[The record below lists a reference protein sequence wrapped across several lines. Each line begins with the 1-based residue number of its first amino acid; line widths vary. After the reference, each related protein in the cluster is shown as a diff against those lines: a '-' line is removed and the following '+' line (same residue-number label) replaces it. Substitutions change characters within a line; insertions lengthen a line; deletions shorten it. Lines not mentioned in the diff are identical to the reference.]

1 MIDLTTVSHNPCLE
15 ELTNLLCNKTQNT
28 DKGFFRIEVAYFLCK
43 IASCMRAYINTK
55 DRGNVPINC
64 YAIAL
69 ANSGQG
75 KGYSMGIMENE
86 VISGF
91 KKVFCEET
99 FNEIADRNLT
109 KRAIDR
115 ASKAVIQ
122 NQDIELDKLKAA
134 YERTGSYIFTF
145 DSGTTPAIKQLRTKL
160 LLSGIGSINLQID
173 ECFTPDME
181 VLTKSGFKL
190 FKDLTNKDLVAQYDL
205 KDRNISFAKP
215 LKYISKDYDGDIY
228 NLVAKTSFDFSVTK
242 HHEVLVENTA
252 GNLVKKYPEDLKTG
266 DSIILYPEGYTSGIY
281 NKISNELKLALAIQ
295 ADGSIRKYKSVEF
308 GLSKQRKIDELFK
321 ICSALGISPIEEK
334 SSRPNMR
341 YFYLKTKELRDA
353 NIILSKDLRD
363 ILPPIN
369 TISTNFAREVLDEI
383 IKWDGSI
390 NKELPNNYRFTN
402 KYYHNVDLVQ
412 QYVFIAG
419 YRSKIISNNKK
430 GYEGGYYVRWNTVL
444 RAKHALN
451 YLNTPSKKLR
461 TKEHYHGKVYCV
473 TMPKGTLVVR
483 RNGKICINGNCGSNL
498 LSNTEILNTFLELYD
513 QGMLKPKLIKNT
525 TESIRDDDIDGKTPA
540 NLMMFGTPVKLL
552 DGSATEDA
560 FYSFLETGYAR
571 RCLFGLGVDNKNKA
585 YYSQTPA
592 QIYQNL
598 IQSQNQYVID
608 KWNTHFTSLAQ
619 PSLYNW
625 EITLEDDVAIKLL
638 EYRIDCEKRA
648 DELNEY
654 AEIQKAELSHRYF
667 KALKLAGAFAYI
679 DNATILKEEYLNQAI
694 KLVEESGQHFTT
706 ILNRE
711 KSYMKLAKYLANVED
726 EVTHADLT
734 EALPFY
740 KTSSTQRN
748 EMMSMAMAWGYKNKI
763 IIKKSFADGIEFFKG
778 ESLKKTDLDKMII
791 SYSDHYAYN
800 YLNDYGPWN
809 NMEVVFSSANTHWCN
824 HHFTDGNRCT
834 EKALYPFNMVV
845 VDVDSGISLTSAQ
858 ELLHEYNY
866 IMYTTKR
873 NTADNN
879 RFRIIIPL
887 EYVLELDNEDYKEF
901 MNNVLKWL
909 PFQSDEAANQIAK
922 KWESYDKT
930 TIVRNDGKLLDPFPF
945 IPKTSRNEQY
955 LKAYQ
960 KIESMDNL
968 TRWFASRMQVGD
980 RNNQMLKYALCLKDS
995 GLPYEEVES
1004 RVLAFN
1010 KQLKNPLTENEIRN
1024 SILVT
1029 TAKSYV

>member
-1 MIDLTTVSHNPCLE
+1 MDLNQISHNPCLE
-15 ELTNLLCNKTQNT
+15 ELTDLLCRKTQNT
-28 DKGFFRIEVAYFLCK
+28 DKGFFRTEIAYFLCK
-43 IASCMRAYINTK
+43 IASCMRAYIATK
-55 DRGNVPINC
+55 DRGDVPINC
-64 YAIAL
+64 YAINL
-69 ANSGQG
+69 ASS
-75 KGYSMGIMENE
+75 GYSKGFSMNIMENE
-86 VISGF
+86 IISGF
-91 KKVFCEET
+91 KKAFCEET
-99 FNEIADRNLT
+99 FNYVAERNLT
-109 KRAIDR
+109 QRAND
-115 ASKAVIQ
+115 KAAKLV
-122 NQDIELDKLKAA
+122 NGNPDEEFDKLKTA
-134 YERTGSYIFTF
+134 YDRAGSYVFTF

-190 FKDLTNKDLVAQYDL
+190 FKDLTDKDLVAQYDL

-252 GNLVKKYPEDLKTG
+252 GNLVKKYPEDLKTE

-281 NKISNELKLALAIQ
+281 NKVSNELKLALAIQ
-295 ADGSIRKYKSVEF
+295 ADGTIRKYKSVEF

-444 RAKHALN
+444 RAKHALS
-451 YLNTPSKKLR
+451 YLNNPSKKLR
-461 TKEHYHGKVYCV
+461 TKEHYYGKVYCV

-513 QGMLKPKLIKNT
+513 QGLLKPKLIKNT
-525 TESIRDDDIDGKTPA
+525 SESIRDDDIDGKTPA
-540 NLMMFGTPVKLL
+540 NLMMFGTPVKLF
-552 DGSATEDA
+552 DGSTAEDA

-571 RCLFGLGVDNKNKA
+571 RCIFGLGLDNKNKA
-585 YYSQTPA
+585 YYSQSA
-592 QIYQNL
+592 SQIYQNL
-598 IQSQNQYVID
+598 IQPQNKQITD
-608 KWNTHFTSLAQ
+608 KWYNHFIQLAN
-619 PSLYNW
+619 PYLYKW
-625 EITLEDDVAIKLL
+625 EIELQDAEAIKLL
-638 EYRIDCEKRA
+638 EYRIACEKRA
-648 DELNEY
+648 DELSEY

-667 KALKLAGAFAYI
+667 KALKLAGAFAFI
-679 DNATILKEEYLNQAI
+679 DRSPILKEEYLNQAI
-694 KLVEESGQHFTT
+694 KLVEESGELFLK
-706 ILNRE
+706 ILNRD
-711 KSYMKLAKYLANVED
+711 KAYMKLAKYLATVDE

-740 KTSSTQRN
+740 KQSSVQRN

-763 IIKKSFADGIEFFKG
+763 IIKKSFNDGIEFFKG
-778 ESLKKTDLDKMII
+778 EALKKTNTDEMII
-791 SYSDHYAYN
+791 SYSDDFAYN
-800 YLNDYGPWN
+800 YFGDTGP
-809 NMEVVFSSANTHWCN
+809 FDQLANIFTAKDIHWCN
-824 HHFTDGNRCT
+824 HWFNDQHRIT
-834 EKALYPFNMVV
+834 EKAQPKFNMVV
-845 VDVDSGISLTSAQ
+845 VDVDEGISMDSAK
-858 ELLHEYNY
+858 ELLKDYKF
-866 IMYTTKR
+866 IMYSTKR
-873 NTADNN
+873 STAQNN

-887 EYVLELDNEDYKEF
+887 EYILELDSEDYKEF

-909 PFQSDEAANQIAK
+909 PFKSDEAANQIAK
-922 KWESYDKT
+922 KWEAFDGARVET
-930 TIVRNDGKLLDPFPF
+930 NEGKLLDPFPF

-955 LKAYQ
+955 LKSYQ
-960 KIESMDNL
+960 KIESLDNL
-968 TRWFASRMQVGD
+968 ERWFAQRMQVGD
-980 RNNQMLKYALCLKDS
+980 RNNQMLKYALCLKDT
-995 GLPYEEVES
+995 GLSYDEVEK
-1004 RVLAFN
+1004 RVLWFN
-1010 KQLKNPLTENEIRN
+1010 KQLKSPLTEAEIKS

-1029 TAKSYV
+1029 TAKAYE

>member
-1 MIDLTTVSHNPCLE
+1 MIDLSTVGHNPCLE

-28 DKGFFRIEVAYFLCK
+28 DKGFFRVEVAYFLCK

-55 DRGNVPINC
+55 DRGKVPINC

-75 KGYSMGIMENE
+75 KGYSMNIMENE

-91 KKVFCEET
+91 KKAFCEET
-99 FNEIADRNLT
+99 FNYIAEKNLT
-109 KRAIDR
+109 ARAIER
-115 ASKAVIQ
+115 ANKAVIA
-122 NQDIELDKLKAA
+122 NQDIELDRLKAA
-134 YERTGSYIFTF
+134 YDRTGSYIFTF

-160 LLSGIGSINLQID
+160 LLAGIGAINLQID
-173 ECFTPDME
+173 E
-181 VLTKSGFKL
+181 
-190 FKDLTNKDLVAQYDL
+190 A
-205 KDRNISFAKP
+205 
-215 LKYISKDYDGDIY
+215 
-228 NLVAKTSFDFSVTK
+228 
-242 HHEVLVENTA
+242 
-252 GNLVKKYPEDLKTG
+252 
-266 DSIILYPEGYTSGIY
+266 
-281 NKISNELKLALAIQ
+281 
-295 ADGSIRKYKSVEF
+295 
-308 GLSKQRKIDELFK
+308 
-321 ICSALGISPIEEK
+321 
-334 SSRPNMR
+334 
-341 YFYLKTKELRDA
+341 
-353 NIILSKDLRD
+353 
-363 ILPPIN
+363 
-369 TISTNFAREVLDEI
+369 
-383 IKWDGSI
+383 
-390 NKELPNNYRFTN
+390 
-402 KYYHNVDLVQ
+402 
-412 QYVFIAG
+412 
-419 YRSKIISNNKK
+419 
-430 GYEGGYYVRWNTVL
+430 
-444 RAKHALN
+444 
-451 YLNTPSKKLR
+451 
-461 TKEHYHGKVYCV
+461 
-473 TMPKGTLVVR
+473 
-483 RNGKICINGNCGSNL
+483 GSNL
-498 LSNTEILNTFLELYD
+498 LANTEILNTFLELYD
-513 QGMLKPKLIKNT
+513 QGLLKPKLIKNT
-525 TESIRDDDIDGKTPA
+525 SESIRDDDIDGKTPA
-540 NLMMFGTPVKLL
+540 NLMLFGTPVKLF
-552 DGSATEDA
+552 DGSTTEDA

-598 IQSQNQYVID
+598 IKSQNQYVID

-619 PSLYNW
+619 PNLYNW
-625 EITLEDDVAIKLL
+625 EIKLEDDVAIKLL

-667 KALKLAGAFAYI
+667 KALKLAGAFAYV
-679 DNATILKEEYLNQAI
+679 DNATELKEDYLNQAI
-694 KLVEESGQHFTT
+694 KLVEESGNHFTS

-711 KSYMKLAKYLANVED
+711 KSYMKLAKYLATVDD

-740 KTSSTQRN
+740 KQSSTQRN

-763 IIKKSFADGIEFFKG
+763 IIKKTFADGIEFFKG
-778 ESLKKTDLDKMII
+778 EALKKTDLSKIII
-791 SYSDHYAYN
+791 SYSNHYAYN
-800 YLNDYGPWN
+800 YYNDYGPWD
-809 NMEVVFSSANTHWCN
+809 NMEVVFTAANTHWCN
-824 HHFTDGNRCT
+824 HHFNEGNRCT
-834 EKALYPFNMVV
+834 EKAMLPFNMVV
-845 VDVDSGISLTSAQ
+845 VDVDSGISLSNAQ
-858 ELLHEYNY
+858 ELLHEYMY

-873 NTADNN
+873 STDDNN

-922 KWESYDKT
+922 KWEAYDKAT
-930 TIVRNDGKLLDPFPF
+930 VVKNDGKLLDPFPF

-955 LKAYQ
+955 LKNYQ

-968 TRWFASRMQVGD
+968 TRWFASKMQIGD

-1029 TAKSYV
+1029 TAKAYV